1 MNNGTYFPAN
11 NPAESLLLSGTTDFN
26 QTIPVVVVADFSL
39 DGTPEGLAKYIQE
52 IAEYYRMTPEE
63 VKKHLNTEQEE
74 NSSFWM

>member
-1 MNNGTYFPAN
+1 M
-11 NPAESLLLSGTTDFN
+11 
-26 QTIPVVVVADFSL
+26 VADFSL

-52 IAEYYRMTPEE
+52 IADYYRMTPEE